1 MAGGLDDGLL
11 LLGELLLLPGHC
23 CRSCTVGAPLSRW
36 RSSEGAPSSGG
47 GMEGLNRA
55 VAGSSGVS
63 RCWLRAAKAAT
74 ASAEVKPNATMPG
87 ASKNG
92 QNIDFSAAE
101 PRFLGLLGRYLDSP
115 RFVVVQS
122 ARNSTRRPRE
132 RESGL
137 DR

>member
-47 GMEGLNRA
+47 GMEGINRA
-55 VAGSSGVS
+55 VVGSSGVS

-74 ASAEVKPNATMPG
+74 VSADAKPNA
-87 ASKNG
+87 A
-92 QNIDFSAAE
+92 IDPAKK
-101 PRFLGLLGRYLDSP
+101 GT
-115 RFVVVQS
+115 Q
-122 ARNSTRRPRE
+122 
-132 RESGL
+132 